1 MDALNQVYG
10 YYIGGM
16 IVMEEKIFVVD
27 DEKGIVNAISYAFRY
42 EKGNCISM
50 IGGKFQITP
59 DKRGAKLI
67 DDELEKDIFT

>member
-10 YYIGGM
+10 YYMRRNDCYG
-16 IVMEEKIFVVD
+16 EEILVVD